1 MPRLAPVSTRMRVL
15 PGRGAFMPG
24 AYSALAPESFTT
36 LAHLT
41 ISTFT
46 SRVDRRH
53 SGRLALR
60 ASALTVQC
68 AQLACA
74 GAPNG
79 IVGMR
84 AWLVACR
91 LGADL
96 AADVARAPGVSSTTV
111 CWLSPSLIFAASARA
126 RTSVGPPA
134 DHKK

>member
-1 MPRLAPVSTRMRVL
+1 M
-15 PGRGAFMPG
+15 
-24 AYSALAPESFTT
+24 APESFTT

-60 ASALTVQC
+60 ASALTGQC

-96 AADVARAPGVSSTTV
+96 AADVADAARLVVDHDLLAERFTHLRREGTRQDVKNGGPQGVGG
-111 CWLSPSLIFAASARA
+111 AASNRDLLCLRLAW
-126 RTSVGPPA
+126 
-134 DHKK
+134 